1 MLKNILTAVLL
12 RKKTISTLLLMVTLL
27 GYISYLTFPKEER
40 PEVNLK
46 TVAVIISYQGLVSD
60 DMEKLVAEPLE
71 RELMSLEGIKN
82 VISVS
87 KDSLVQFMVQF
98 NLNTTEENLG
108 KFVRNKVEDSRDK
121 LPDDI
126 EIVDVREYDSSL
138 FSKIKIGIYGDVPYK
153 ILHSTAEE
161 YKKQFETIKNVTE
174 VEINGSKEEVIK
186 ITVNPSLLEKHK
198 VNISEIINALKSY
211 NNLVPAGILADSN
224 ADFSIKV
231 PGLYEDYAELNYLPI
246 KTINNFV
253 LKLNDVADIER
264 SFLKRKE
271 YVKVNGYEA
280 FSISI
285 ARKPGTNVLESYD
298 SVRNILDLNKGK
310 FHPEIKAIIIDD
322 ESAAI
327 TQRIGAAENTVIT
340 AIMLVMVIVIGVL
353 GIRSGLLI
361 GFAIPVTYLFSI
373 LILDSIGMTY
383 NLMTI
388 FGLILA
394 VGMLV
399 DGPIV
404 ISEFAR
410 AEQEKGVRRR
420 DSYINAS
427 YNMFWPIIASALTT
441 IAAFI
446 PLIFWPDNIGQWL
459 RVIPITVIV
468 VLTASLIVT
477 LIFVPAL
484 GSMIEKKT
492 DEMDHSPIKKSS
504 FLLDKYETVLELA
517 ILSPIKVATLTLLTF
532 VIVIFLY
539 GKLGT
544 GVQFFPDDKAD
555 GARINVTARGN
566 LTTEEKTKYINEVV
580 EIVDANS
587 NVQNYVAN
595 TVQRKHIWI
604 FDNNPSDII
613 ANVWMEFKNAD
624 ETLDPSIV
632 IDNLKKDFEKIIGYG
647 IEVKENSISSVLN
660 AGKPIEIEVSSSDTR
675 LLSQTAEII
684 KSKLNSVDG
693 IENAEIIYPISG
705 LEWRYDID
713 RKQTGKYDIPIQSIG
728 AIINLATDGLK
739 IGTMRPKDTDEL
751 DIKLFLPEDQ
761 RTLDNIETLK
771 INTKKGAI
779 PVSEFVIK
787 KPVNKIFSIGR
798 KNGARN
804 LIVNADIAKDANTA
818 DMISNIK
825 LWKNTAGLP
834 LDVDIKFLGEAEDS
848 QSSINFVISA
858 FIFALLAM
866 FMILICLFNNFY
878 HTFIILFSLV
888 LSTTGIFVGLI
899 VLQMNFNIIM
909 TGLGI
914 VACAGIVVNNN
925 IILIDS
931 YRKIRK
937 DEPNKIKAIILS
949 TKSRIRPILLTNITT
964 VIGILPSA
972 LQLSINIFDR
982 TISYKSAETYFTEPL
997 AWALV
1002 WGLSF
1007 AAVATLIVTPALL
1020 ALPDALKSLFNKR
1033 YSQITA
1039 N

>member
-804 LIVNADIAKDANTA
+804 LIVNADIAKGANTA
-818 DMISNIK
+818 EMISNIK